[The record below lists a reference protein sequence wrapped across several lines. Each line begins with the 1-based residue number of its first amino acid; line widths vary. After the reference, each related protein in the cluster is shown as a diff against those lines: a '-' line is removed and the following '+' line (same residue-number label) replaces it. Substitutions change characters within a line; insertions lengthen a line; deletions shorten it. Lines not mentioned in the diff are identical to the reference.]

1 MFSRTRI
8 GLLAFIT
15 AGLLTGCALGTRH
28 IADIRDYPGRYSNR
42 SVSIQGTVTSSF
54 GGPFLPVQY
63 YKVDDGTGE
72 IIVIASGARSV
83 PRRGARVKV
92 KGRVEELGAFG
103 NRSVGLHLRQEH
115 VNVNRW

>member
-1 MFSRTRI
+1 MFSRTRLVA
-8 GLLAFIT
+8 LLVMMSGFFA
-15 AGLLTGCALGTRH
+15 GCALGTRH
-28 IADIRDYPGRYSNR
+28 IADIKDYPGRYYDR
-42 SVSIQGTVTSSF
+42 SISIEGTVTSSF

-72 IIVIASGARSV
+72 ITVIANGSRNV

-103 NRSVGLHLRQEH
+103 SRSFGLHLRQEH
-115 VNVNRW
+115 LSVRRW